1 MNYCKEIFKLLDLQP
16 YEEFQIKK
24 NTGEVFRLT
33 EDLMLEHAYVSTK
46 NWRMSTIFNVLS
58 ILRGK
63 AEIIKEAASIEFSTL
78 TEKEQLAL
86 NYAKNCG
93 MNWIVK
99 TQDNFIFAFS
109 DKPVR
114 GERTWFKRHASD
126 KAIEI
131 NIPLSFLE
139 WESSPYYINL

>member
-46 NWRMSTIFNVLS
+46 NWRMSTIYNVLS

-63 AEIIKEAASIEFSTL
+63 
-78 TEKEQLAL
+78 
-86 NYAKNCG
+86 
-93 MNWIVK
+93 
-99 TQDNFIFAFS
+99 
-109 DKPVR
+109 
-114 GERTWFKRHASD
+114 
-126 KAIEI
+126 
-131 NIPLSFLE
+131 
-139 WESSPYYINL
+139 